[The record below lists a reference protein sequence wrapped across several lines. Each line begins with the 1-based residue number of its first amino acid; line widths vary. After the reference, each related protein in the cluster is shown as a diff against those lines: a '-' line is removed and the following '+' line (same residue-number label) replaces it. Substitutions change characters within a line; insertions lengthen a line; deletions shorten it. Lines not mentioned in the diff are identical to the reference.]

1 MPPLATGVEWRG
13 QTDRQIV
20 LGGGLD
26 LGKLKKDM
34 WIKLLGIRTDSSMAG
49 TTVHSLRN

>member
-1 MPPLATGVEWRG
+1 MAGADR
-13 QTDRQIV
+13 QTDSAR
-20 LGGGLD
+20 GGLD

-49 TTVHSLRN
+49 TTVHSINKSNQ